1 VFVCHSSEDKTIA
14 DAVVATLEGAG
25 VRCWIAPRDVIPGDS
40 YVEDIVAA
48 IEGSRLIVFVFSSS
62 SNESPHVTRELGR
75 AVNAGI
81 SILPFRIEDITP
93 SPTLEF
99 YISGAHWLDAMTPPL
114 KEHLSHL
121 ASTTRLLL
129 GFDADLPD
137 TPPVGPGAAVAG
149 APSAGTGA
157 GDRLPWIVAAGVVV
171 ALIVVVAVIV
181 LLTRGDDGPGDTPT
195 PTVASTVAPTASTI
209 DTGLP
214 APDAAASIP
223 EFGSDPTFDGLA
235 ERCEAGDLGAC
246 DSLYLRSDVDS
257 GYEAYGDSC
266 GGRNTPGAYCEEIYG
281 AG

>member
-1 VFVCHSSEDKTIA
+1 MFVCHSSEDKTIA

-48 IEGSRLIVFVFSSS
+48 IEGSRLVVFVFSSS

-114 KEHLSHL
+114 QEHLSHL
-121 ASTTRLLL
+121 ASTARLLL
-129 GFDADLPD
+129 GFDADLPGP
-137 TPPVGPGAAVAG
+137 PPVVPGAGVAG
-149 APSAGTGA
+149 EHASAKGT
-157 GDRLPWIVAAGVVV
+157 GDRLPWIVAAGVLVTLV
-171 ALIVVVAVIV
+171 AVVAVIV
-181 LLTRGDDGPGDTPT
+181 LLTRGDDGQLDTPT
-195 PTVASTVAPTASTI
+195 PTVAGSTPDTIVA
-209 DTGLP
+209 DLP

-223 EFGSDPTFDGLA
+223 EFGSDPTFDAMA
-235 ERCEAGDLGAC
+235 EQCEAGDLDAC
-246 DSLYLRSDVDS
+246 DDLYLRSELDS

-266 GGRNTPGAYCEEIYG
+266 GGRNMPGVAYCEDLYG
-281 AG
+281 GG